1 MGVKVMKKETMTG
14 RERIKAAVSFSD
26 QDRIPVFPLVHWGT
40 PGLFGISVENYAK
53 NPEIQAKCLID
64 ACKMFNYDGVN
75 AGVDVIIEAEA
86 HGGVTEFKKD
96 SPPALKQNPLGND
109 KNKLKELK
117 VLDPQTSGRMKVEI
131 EACKIIVSEIG
142 KEKFTHCW
150 IMGPLNCASQL
161 RGVHDTIMD
170 FILDPDYLEELLD
183 FSTDQILAY
192 GIALART
199 GIDCIGIGEALA
211 SPNFNSP
218 DHIYKYVWPRLKRLI
233 EGLHEAGVL
242 TILHICGNLY
252 PLLKL
257 GEKLGKNIF
266 KETGVDILDID
277 WQVKMEDAINIT
289 GISCR
294 GNLDPASV
302 LAMGSKE
309 KVLEESKKIIMSAGY
324 TKGLILG
331 AGCDMSYYTPKE
343 NYSAMV
349 QSVKE
354 FGFFPIKAEK

>member
-1 MGVKVMKKETMTG
+1 MVKETMTG
-14 RERIKAAVSFSD
+14 RERIKAAVAFKD
-26 QDRIPVFPLVHWGT
+26 QDRVPVFPLVHWGT
-40 PGLFGISVENYAK
+40 PGLFGISVEDYAK
-53 NPEIQAKCLID
+53 NPQVQAKCLID
-64 ACKMFNYDGVN
+64 ACKMFDYDGIN

-86 HGGVTEFKKD
+86 HGGLTEFRKD
-96 SPPALKQNPLGND
+96 GPPALKKHPLGED

-117 VLDPQTSGRMKVEI
+117 VLDPEISGRMKTEI
-131 EACKIIVSEIG
+131 ETCKIIVSEMG

-161 RGVHDTIMD
+161 RGVQETIMD

-183 FSTDQILAY
+183 FATDQVLEY
-192 GIALART
+192 GKALART

-218 DHIYKYVWPRLKRLI
+218 EHIYKYVWPRIKRLT

-242 TILHICGNLY
+242 TMLHICGNLY
-252 PLLKL
+252 PLLNL
-257 GEKLGKNIF
+257 SEKVGKNIF
-266 KETGVDILDID
+266 KESGSDILDID
-277 WQVKMEDAINIT
+277 WQVKMEDAINMT

-294 GNLDPASV
+294 GNLDPSSV
-302 LAMGSKE
+302 LAQGNKE
-309 KVLEESKKIIMSAGY
+309 KVLEEAKKVIFSSGN

-343 NYSAMV
+343 NYEAMV
-349 QSVKE
+349 QAVRE
-354 FGFFPIKAEK
+354 FGFFPIRQKN